1 MTVVLRFEGLKDQK
15 EKTKLTQGEN
25 DPLTAHILTNLYRAP
40 HLDPSKFN
48 TKSEKKTQKTT
59 Q

>member
-1 MTVVLRFEGLKDQK
+1 MAVVLRFEGLKDQK

-25 DPLTAHILTNLYRAP
+25 DPLTAHILTNLCRAP

-48 TKSEKKTQKTT
+48 SKSEKKQKTIK
-59 Q
+59 